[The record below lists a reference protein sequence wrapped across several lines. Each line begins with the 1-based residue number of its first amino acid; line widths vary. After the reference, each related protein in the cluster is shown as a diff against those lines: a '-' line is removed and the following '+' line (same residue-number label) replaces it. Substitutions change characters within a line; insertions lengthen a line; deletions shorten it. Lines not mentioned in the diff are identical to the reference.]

1 MPLPPQSPVPPA
13 DGIVTDERLSAL
25 LRLAAEYDEVD
36 FKTAVDLSSTRGDVE
51 MAKDV
56 GAMQVKGGYIV
67 IGVDD
72 NGEPTGAMDG
82 ANASPLDPANLVPKM
97 QRYLHGS
104 LDIATGV
111 LTRDG
116 HTVVLVCVKRS
127 PRGCA
132 FFKIDGQYQSPRG
145 DVLGVE
151 NCSALPTRTARTAP
165 RATRTLC

>member
-36 FKTAVDLSSTRGDVE
+36 FKTAVDLSSTRGEVE

-72 NGEPTGAMDG
+72 NGEPTGGMHG
-82 ANASPLDPANLVPKM
+82 ANASPFDPANLVPKM

-104 LDIATGV
+104 
-111 LTRDG
+111 
-116 HTVVLVCVKRS
+116 
-127 PRGCA
+127 
-132 FFKIDGQYQSPRG
+132 
-145 DVLGVE
+145 
-151 NCSALPTRTARTAP
+151 
-165 RATRTLC
+165 